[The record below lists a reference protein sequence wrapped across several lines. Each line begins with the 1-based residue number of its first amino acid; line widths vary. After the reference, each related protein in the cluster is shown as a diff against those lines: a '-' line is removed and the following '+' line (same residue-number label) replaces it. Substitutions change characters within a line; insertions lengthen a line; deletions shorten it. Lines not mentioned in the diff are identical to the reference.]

1 MKRTLLTLMLFA
13 YTILQGQMVV
23 STIAGSGN
31 QQTVDGTGINASFER
46 PNGIV
51 KDSDGNLFV
60 AEESGNVIRKITPSG
75 VVTTFAGNGTNGFLD
90 ATGTAAIFANL
101 GSLAIDNQNNI
112 YVGDFGNDR
121 IRKIT
126 PSGVV
131 TTLVTITNPYGICI
145 DPSGTNLYVVGN
157 SRRVFKVEI
166 ATGQIILVAG
176 SGTTGNNDGI
186 GANASFNLPF
196 GVVVDPTN
204 TYLYVSD
211 FLNNNIRR
219 VTLANAQVSQF
230 AGSGT
235 VNFADGIGSAA
246 SFNAPIGM
254 QCDSSGNIYLSDH
267 FNNRIRKITPNAVV
281 TTIAGSGNFGGADG
295 PALSAE
301 FATPLGV
308 FLDNNGD
315 LFVTEYDGN
324 KVRKVSNV
332 VLNSSDFQSSK
343 LMFTMF
349 PNPASTVVNI
359 DIESDLKSVEI
370 YSIQGQKVLTSTS
383 NVLIVESLLSGV
395 YFVKV
400 QDIDGKSATQKIVIK

>member
-1 MKRTLLTLMLFA
+1 MKKTLLTLMLFVFTFSNA
-13 YTILQGQMVV
+13 QMV

-31 QQTVDGTGINASFER
+31 QQTTDGTGITASFNR

-51 KDSDGNLFV
+51 KDSNGNLFV
-60 AEESGNVIRKITPSG
+60 AEENGFVIRKIAPNG

-101 GSLAIDNQNNI
+101 GALAIDNQNNI
-112 YVGDFGNDR
+112 YVGDFGNSR

-131 TTLVTITNPYGICI
+131 TTLVTIDNPYGICI
-145 DPSGTNLYVVGN
+145 DPAGTNLYAVGQ

-166 ATGQIILVAG
+166 ATGQITLIAG
-176 SGTTGNNDGI
+176 NSSQGNTDGI
-186 GANASFNLPF
+186 GTNASFNLPF

-211 FLNNNIRR
+211 FSNNNIRR
-219 VTLANAQVSQF
+219 VTLATTQVSQF
-230 AGSGT
+230 AGSGNS
-235 VNFADGIGSAA
+235 NFADGTGSAA

-254 QCDSSGNIYLSDH
+254 QCDSSGNIYLADH
-267 FNNRIRKITPNAVV
+267 YNNRIRKITPNAVV
-281 TTIAGSGNFGGADG
+281 TTVAGSANFGGADG

-301 FATPLGV
+301 FSTPLGV

-324 KVRKVSNV
+324 KVRKVSSV
-332 VLNSSDFQSSK
+332 ALNSSEFQTNNLK
-343 LMFTMF
+343 LNLY
-349 PNPASTVVNI
+349 PNPASDILNI
-359 DIESDLKSVEI
+359 ETENELKSVEI
-370 YSIQGQKVLTSTS
+370 YSIQGQKVLSAVSKEINISNLTSG
-383 NVLIVESLLSGV
+383 LYL
-395 YFVKV
+395 V
-400 QDIDGKSATQKIVIK
+400 QVTDIDDIIATQKLIIK

>member
-1 MKRTLLTLMLFA
+1 MKKTLLTLMLFVFTFSNA
-13 YTILQGQMVV
+13 QMV

-31 QQTVDGTGINASFER
+31 QQTADGTGITASFNR

-51 KDSDGNLFV
+51 KDSNGNLFV
-60 AEESGNVIRKITPSG
+60 AEENGNVIRKITPSG

-131 TTLVTITNPYGICI
+131 TTLVIITNPYGICI
-145 DPSGTNLYVVGN
+145 DPTKTFLYVVGN
-157 SRRVFKVEI
+157 SRRVFKVEL
-166 ATGQIILVAG
+166 ATGQITFIAG
-176 SGTTGNNDGI
+176 SSSAGNTDGI
-186 GANASFNLPF
+186 GSNASFNLPF

-230 AGSGT
+230 AGSGN
-235 VNFADGIGSAA
+235 VNFSDGIGSAA

-281 TTIAGSGNFGGADG
+281 TTIAGSANFGGADG
-295 PALSAE
+295 PALSAA

-308 FLDNNGD
+308 FLDDNGD

-324 KVRKVSNV
+324 KVRKVSSV
-332 VLNSSDFQSSK
+332 ALNSSDFQVNNLKFS
-343 LMFTMF
+343 LY
-349 PNPASTVVNI
+349 PNPTSDILNI
-359 DIESDLKSVEI
+359 ETENELKSVEI
-370 YSIQGQKVLTSTS
+370 YSLQGQKVLSANS
-383 NVLIVESLLSGV
+383 NKISVSNLASGL
-395 YFVKV
+395 FLV
-400 QDIDGKSATQKIVIK
+400 QVTDIDDIKATQKLIIK